1 MGPIAVIESAIL
13 SKMPG
18 VTEVAIVPQNRDALM
33 EENEKSLRDYLAV
46 LRRRRQSLLGAMAT
60 ILLVSVSIA
69 FGLPPV
75 YRSTATIL
83 IEQPEIPEELV
94 RSTVTSY
101 ADQRI
106 QMLNRRVMITANL
119 LAIIE
124 RNNLY
129 PRLRARE
136 PTEVVIEEMRADINQ
151 QTISADVID
160 PHVGRSAQ
168 ATAFTLS
175 YENQSPTLAQRV
187 ANELVS
193 LYLNENLERTRTA
206 TQTAAFLQAEA
217 EKLSAKIAELENKIA
232 DFKERNAGRLPELTQ
247 LNLELMNRTDNEVLE
262 TEREIRS
269 LEQSKIYLQAQ
280 LAQISP
286 NSASYTEAG
295 QRILGPTDRLK
306 LLQTEI
312 VTLISKYGPEH
323 PDVMRVRREIDALKL
338 ETGSSSRRGQIED
351 QLQRLRSELVS
362 GRQKYSEDHPDIK
375 RLNRAIAGL
384 GEELKKAPTRVAA
397 RATVSDPD
405 NPAYIQ
411 LQAQLQAATTDLATQ
426 RSKAETLR
434 AKRAAY
440 EEKLTQ
446 TPQAEREYLTLTRDY
461 ENSRARYQE
470 ITAKQVEAQL
480 GQSMETERRSEK
492 FTLIEAPLF
501 PEQPARPNRIAILLL
516 GVVLSFAGGLGT
528 AFVRENIDTTIRGRS
543 GVIALAGAPPLA
555 VIPCI
560 QTEDDVRTKV
570 LRRRLVAGLAIFS
583 VALSGVIVHVLIV
596 PLDVLWIQGLRQ
608 LGL

>member
-1 MGPIAVIESAIL
+1 MGDIAVIESAI
-13 SKMPG
+13 
-18 VTEVAIVPQNRDALM
+18 VPHNTGAFM

-46 LRRRRQSLLGAMAT
+46 LRRRRQSLFGAMAT

-106 QMLNRRVMITANL
+106 QMINQRVMITANL

-136 PTEVVIEEMRADINQ
+136 PTEVVIEEMRADVNQ

-160 PHVGRSAQ
+160 PDVGRPAQ
-168 ATAFTLS
+168 ATIAFTLS
-175 YENQSPTLAQRV
+175 YENQSPALAQRV

-193 LYLNENLERTRTA
+193 LYLNENLETRTRTA
-206 TQTAAFLQAEA
+206 TQTTAFLQAEA

-269 LEQSKIYLQAQ
+269 LEQNKIYLQAQ

-286 NSASYTEAG
+286 NSESYTEAG

-312 VTLISKYGPEH
+312 VTLTSKYGPEH
-323 PDVMRVRREIDALKL
+323 PDVMRVRREIDALEI
-338 ETGSSSRRGQIED
+338 ETGPSNSRGER
-351 QLQRLRSELVS
+351 QLRLQGLRSELIS
-362 GRQKYSEDHPDIK
+362 ARQRYSDDHPDIK
-375 RLNRAIAGL
+375 RLNRAIAKLEGN
-384 GEELKKAPTRVAA
+384 LKKAPTRVAA
-397 RATVSDPD
+397 RATVSDPE

-446 TPQAEREYLTLTRDY
+446 TPQAERAYHALTRDY
-461 ENSRARYQE
+461 ENAVARYRE
-470 ITAKQVEAQL
+470 ITGKQAEAQL
-480 GQSMETERRSEK
+480 GQSMETERRGEK

-528 AFVRENIDTTIRGRS
+528 AFVRENIDTTIRSRS
-543 GVIALAGAPPLA
+543 GVIELAGAPPLA

-570 LRRRLVAGLAIFS
+570 LRRRLVAGLAIVS

-596 PLDVLWIQGLRQ
+596 PLDVLWLRGLRQ